1 MFSLRRWIALFAQ
14 QGEEGIPQGRPKAE
28 ALGCQPFS
36 SSPAERPKAEALG
49 YLEATAHGAVSGG
62 HSIRRWMQAGVI
74 CLLAVVM
81 LGADPSS
88 RFDKVGH
95 QMMCVCGCGQV
106 LLECNHV
113 GCPDSDRMIGEL
125 RAQMSGGGSDT
136 SILNWFAAKYGA
148 TVLAAPIR
156 GGFDNV
162 AWITPMAVFL
172 LATFGLGFLIRMW
185 TVRRGVRAPVSAA
198 GPDVGEDALRERIR
212 RETEY

>member
-1 MFSLRRWIALFAQ
+1 MLL
-14 QGEEGIPQGRPKAE
+14 K
-28 ALGCQPFS
+28 
-36 SSPAERPKAEALG
+36 
-49 YLEATAHGAVSGG
+49 
-62 HSIRRWMQAGVI
+62 RWMQGLAV

-81 LGADPSS
+81 LGANDSGS
-88 RFDKVGH
+88 RFSRIGH

-125 RAQMSGGGSDT
+125 RTQMTGGGSD
-136 SILNWFAAKYGA
+136 SSVLNWFAAKYGA

-162 AWITPMAVFL
+162 AWIAPFAVFFC
-172 LATFGLGFLIRMW
+172 ATLGTGVLIYFWKRRSVLNPPPVG
-185 TVRRGVRAPVSAA
+185 TVGM
-198 GPDVGEDALRERIR
+198 PDADRDAMRERIR

>member
-1 MFSLRRWIALFAQ
+1 MPSFRFRRW
-14 QGEEGIPQGRPKAE
+14 
-28 ALGCQPFS
+28 
-36 SSPAERPKAEALG
+36 
-49 YLEATAHGAVSGG
+49 V
-62 HSIRRWMQAGVI
+62 QAGMI

-88 RFDKVGH
+88 RFNRVGH

-125 RAQMSGGGSDT
+125 RGQIGGGGTDT

-156 GGFDNV
+156 GGFDTV
-162 AWITPMAVFL
+162 AWITPLAVFL
-172 LATFGLGFLIRMW
+172 AATLGVGFLIRVWMM
-185 TVRRGVRAPVSAA
+185 RRGDSVPVSAA
-198 GPDVGEDALRERIR
+198 GRDMGGDALRERIR